1 MFKSNDKF
9 NNTESTM
16 NDRKAYIIG
25 NGLASIST
33 AFYLTRESDIN
44 PKNVYIFDNVSFD
57 GGSLDAFDYTDDNY
71 YFMRGFRMLE
81 ENVYSA
87 VFDLMSKVPLPGSE
101 NKTLKDDFDDFNKVV
116 KTYSVSRLVEKG
128 KAINARKFTLKLS
141 DSIKILV
148 LLATPEHKLQNVT
161 IADFFSTEFF
171 KSNFWAEFATTFSFQ
186 PWHSAEEMKRY
197 ILRFIQCSP
206 VLDSQT
212 CIRSTRY
219 NQMESLVLPVKAV
232 LEKLGVNF
240 VYNTAV
246 TDIDFFDNE
255 EKLSVNQIHTNSN
268 GKEKVIEVK
277 DEDYVFMSL
286 GSMTACYS
294 VGSMAKAPAAKTAK
308 MEESVDWML
317 WKKLAIKHSCFGKPE
332 VFGSDT
338 LKSRWVSFTITFT
351 DNTFCELLEEITKT
365 TAGKEGPIT
374 IKDSNWL
381 IAFALPYNPHF
392 KNQPKNMRI
401 VWGYGMFADK
411 PGNFVNKPMADC
423 KGEEILYEII
433 HHLRFERKLKEIIKS
448 AVCIPCMLPFITS
461 QFMPR
466 NMNDRPKIV
475 PKCSKNFAII
485 GQYCE
490 IPEDIV
496 FTLEYSVRS
505 AQIAVYTMLGKPEK
519 VTPIFKGWH
528 RLKYLFGAFRTVFR

>member
-1 MFKSNDKF
+1 M
-9 NNTESTM
+9 NN
-16 NDRKAYIIG
+16 RKAYIIG
-25 NGLASIST
+25 NGLAGIST
-33 AFYLTRESDIN
+33 AFYLTQESNID

-57 GGSLDAFDYTDDNY
+57 GGSLDAFDYTDQNY

-87 VFDLMSKVPLPGSE
+87 IFDLMSKVPLPDNPS
-101 NKTLKDDFDDFNKVV
+101 KTLKDDFNEFNKEV

-128 KAINARKFTLKLS
+128 KAINARKFTLKFS

-148 LLATPEHKLQNVT
+148 LLATPEKKLEKVT

-219 NQMESLVLPVKAV
+219 NQMESLVLPVKSE
-232 LEKLGVNF
+232 LQKRGVNF
-240 VYNTAV
+240 VYSTAI
-246 TDIDFFDNE
+246 TDIDFNE
-255 EKLSVNQIHTNSN
+255 KDGKLEASKIYTKSNNQEQT
-268 GKEKVIEVK
+268 IEVK

-294 VGSMAKAPAAKTAK
+294 VGSMTHAPSAKTAT
-308 MEESVDWML
+308 MDESIDWQL
-317 WKKLAIKHSCFGKPE
+317 WNKLAKKHKCFGKPE

-374 IKDSNWL
+374 IKDSNWF

-392 KNQPKNMRI
+392 KNQPQNMRLL
-401 VWGYGMFADK
+401 WGYGMFADK
-411 PGNFVNKPMADC
+411 EGNFVKKPMSDC
-423 KGEEILYEII
+423 TGEEILYEII
-433 HHLRFERKLKEIIKS
+433 HHLRFEHKLNEIMKS
-448 AVCIPCMLPFITS
+448 TTCIPCMLPFITS

-466 NMNDRPKIV
+466 TMSDRPKVV
-475 PKCSKNFAII
+475 PECSKNFAII
-485 GQYCE
+485 GQFCE

-505 AQIAVYTMLGKPEK
+505 AQTAVYTLLGKPEK
-519 VTPIFKGWH
+519 TTPIFKGWH